1 MSSGIWYPS
10 LAKADILVWRSI
22 LLTEELKV
30 ARKFLMCFGFCNL
43 AVPKFYNVKER
54 SQYYRRMALTRE
66 NFRISFIS
74 IKSNLLRSILT
85 VLIIAFGIMALV
97 GILTTIDSLKRS
109 VNSSFSAMGAN
120 SFTIR
125 SRNYNVQ
132 IGNHRERVKNYS
144 RIPYSDAERFKKEYK
159 FPAAVSVSIG
169 ASGNAT
175 IKYESEKTNPN
186 VSVRGVDENYLVTA
200 GYEIEKGRNFAEA
213 DVRSGEN
220 VVLIGTEVA
229 KSLFKQ
235 GQDPIDKVIT
245 VSNGKYRVIGVL
257 KEKGSTM
264 IGSGDRLCCIPVT
277 NVRQYFSYPNMSF
290 SITILPNEGIAM
302 AEAMGEAE
310 SLFRVIRGLDPM
322 DATDFYVVKSDSI
335 AELMISSLSS
345 ITIAATLIG
354 IITLLGAAIGLMNI
368 MLVAVAERTQE
379 IGIRKAIGANNK
391 TIQQQFLFE
400 AILIGQI
407 GGVVGIMLGMIVG
420 NLIPLIAGGVFV
432 IPWAWMFLGFF
443 LCLIVG
449 IISGIYPAMKASK
462 LDPIESLRFE

>member
-1 MSSGIWYPS
+1 MT
-10 LAKADILVWRSI
+10 K
-22 LLTEELKV
+22 
-30 ARKFLMCFGFCNL
+30 
-43 AVPKFYNVKER
+43 
-54 SQYYRRMALTRE
+54 E

-74 IKSNLLRSILT
+74 IRSNLLRTILT

-120 SFTIR
+120 SFSIR
-125 SRNYNVQ
+125 SRGYNVQ
-132 IGNHRERVKNYS
+132 IGNHRDRVKNYS
-144 RIPYSDAERFKKEYK
+144 KISYLEADRFKKEFK
-159 FPAAVSVSIG
+159 APAAVSVSIG
-169 ASGNAT
+169 ATGNGT
-175 IKYESEKTNPN
+175 IKFESEKTNPN

-200 GYEIEKGRNFAEA
+200 GYEISKGRNFTES
-213 DVRSGEN
+213 DIRSGEN
-220 VVLIGTEVA
+220 TVVIGSEVA
-229 KSLFKQ
+229 TSLFKQ
-235 GQDPIDKVIT
+235 GRDPLDKIIT

-257 KEKGSTM
+257 KEKGATM
-264 IGSGDRLCCIPVT
+264 MGSGDRLCIIPVT

-290 SITILPNEGIAM
+290 GITILPNEGVSM
-302 AEAMGEAE
+302 DETMGEAE
-310 SLFRVIRGLDPM
+310 NLFRVIRGLDPL
-322 DATDFYVVKSDSI
+322 DASDFYTVKSDSI

-400 AILIGQI
+400 AVLVGQI
-407 GGVVGIMLGMIVG
+407 GGVVGIVLGMIVG

-432 IPWAWMFLGFF
+432 VPWAWMILGFL

-449 IISGIYPAMKASK
+449 IVSGIYPAMKAAR

>member
-1 MSSGIWYPS
+1 MNRDSSYF
-10 LAKADILVWRSI
+10 R
-22 LLTEELKV
+22 KV
-30 ARKFLMCFGFCNL
+30 ALM
-43 AVPKFYNVKER
+43 
-54 SQYYRRMALTRE
+54 RE
-66 NFRISFIS
+66 NFRISFLS
-74 IKSNLLRSILT
+74 IRSNLLRTILT
-85 VLIIAFGIMALV
+85 VLIIAFGIMALI

-125 SRNYNVQ
+125 SRNFNVQ
-132 IGNHRERVKNYS
+132 IGSHRERVKNYS
-144 RIPYSDAERFKKEYK
+144 RISYSEAERFKKEFK
-159 FPAAVSVSIG
+159 LPAAVSVSIG

-186 VSVRGVDENYLVTA
+186 VSVRGVDENYLATA
-200 GYEIEKGRNFAEA
+200 GYEVEKGRNFSET
-213 DVRSGEN
+213 DIRSGEN
-220 VVLIGTEVA
+220 LVLIGSEVA
-229 KSLFKQ
+229 NSLFKQ
-235 GQDPIDKVIT
+235 GQDPLDKIIT
-245 VSNGKYRVIGVL
+245 VSNGKYRILGVL
-257 KEKGSTM
+257 KEKGASM
-264 IGSGDRLCCIPVT
+264 IGSGDRLCVIPVT

-290 SITILPNEGIAM
+290 NITVLPNEGVGM
-302 AEAMGEAE
+302 DEAMGEAE

-322 DATDFYVVKSDSI
+322 DASDFYAVRSDSI
-335 AELMISSLSS
+335 AELLISSLSS

-400 AILIGQI
+400 AILVGQI
-407 GGVVGIMLGMIVG
+407 GGIVGIFLGMVVG

-432 IPWAWMFLGFF
+432 IPWAWILLGFM
-443 LCLIVG
+443 LCFIVG
-449 IISGIYPAMKASK
+449 VISGIYPARKAAK

>member
-1 MSSGIWYPS
+1 M
-10 LAKADILVWRSI
+10 K
-22 LLTEELKV
+22 
-30 ARKFLMCFGFCNL
+30 
-43 AVPKFYNVKER
+43 
-54 SQYYRRMALTRE
+54 E

-74 IKSNLLRSILT
+74 IRSNLLRTTLT

-120 SFTIR
+120 SFSIR
-125 SRNYNVQ
+125 SRAYNVQ
-132 IGNHRERVKNYS
+132 IGNHRERTKNFSRVSYS
-144 RIPYSDAERFKKEYK
+144 EAKRFKDEYK
-159 FPAAVSVSIG
+159 IPAAVSVSIG

-186 VSVRGVDENYLVTA
+186 VSVRGVDENYLITA
-200 GYEIEKGRNFAEA
+200 GYEISKGRNFTDA
-213 DVRSGEN
+213 DIRSGEN
-220 VVLIGTEVA
+220 AVVVGAEVVT
-229 KSLFKQ
+229 SLFKQ
-235 GQDPIDKVIT
+235 GQDPIDKMIT
-245 VSNGKYRVIGVL
+245 ISNGKYRIIGVL
-257 KEKGSTM
+257 KAKGASM
-264 IGSGDRLCCIPVT
+264 IGSGDRLCIIPVT

-290 SITILPNEGIAM
+290 NITVLPNEGVGM
-302 AEAMGEAE
+302 SEAMGEAE
-310 SLFRVIRGLDPM
+310 NLFRVIRGLEPL
-322 DATDFYVVKSDSI
+322 DATDFYIVKSDSI

-400 AILIGQI
+400 AVLVGQI
-407 GGVVGIMLGMIVG
+407 GGMVGIVLGMVVG

-432 IPWAWMFLGFF
+432 IPWAWMIMGFL

-449 IISGIYPAMKASK
+449 VVSGIYPAMKASR

>member
-1 MSSGIWYPS
+1 
-10 LAKADILVWRSI
+10 
-22 LLTEELKV
+22 
-30 ARKFLMCFGFCNL
+30 
-43 AVPKFYNVKER
+43 VKQTR
-54 SQYYRRMALTRE
+54 QYIRRIALTRE
-66 NFRISFIS
+66 NFRISFLS
-74 IKSNLLRSILT
+74 IRSNLLRTILT

-125 SRNYNVQ
+125 SRGMNIQ
-132 IGNHRERVKNYS
+132 IGSHRERVKNYS
-144 RIPYSDAERFKKEYK
+144 KISYSEAERFKKEFK
-159 FPAAVSVSIG
+159 LPATVSVSIG
-169 ASGNAT
+169 ATGNAT
-175 IKYESEKTNPN
+175 IKFGSEKTNPN
-186 VSVRGVDENYLVTA
+186 VSVRGVDENYLATS
-200 GYEIEKGRNFAEA
+200 GYEIGKGRNFSEA
-213 DVRSGEN
+213 DIRSGEN
-220 VVLIGTEVA
+220 TVLIGSEVA
-229 KSLFKQ
+229 TSLFKQ
-235 GQDPIDKVIT
+235 GQDPIDKIIN

-257 KEKGSTM
+257 KEKGASM
-264 IGSGDRLCCIPVT
+264 IGSGDRLCCLPVT

-290 SITILPNEGIAM
+290 NITVLPNVGVGM
-302 AEAMGEAE
+302 SEAMGEAE
-310 SLFRVIRGLDPM
+310 SLFRVIRGLDPI
-322 DATDFYVVKSDSI
+322 DASDFYTVKSDSI

-407 GGVVGIMLGMIVG
+407 GGIVGIVLGMIVG

-432 IPWAWMFLGFF
+432 VPWAWMFLGFL
-443 LCLIVG
+443 LCFIVG
-449 IISGIYPAMKASK
+449 VISGIYPAMKAAK